1 MNLYRLTGV
10 SMVWCLVL
18 IGTARAANVV
28 EADFNDLSAG
38 LLHGQYGGTGWALH
52 PPPPN
57 DSDPNP
63 WNEPELIGYTQL
75 IAGDLVAPSGTN
87 YAVAQDAGTALHAFE
102 GGYDYGTPGRFLDP
116 VLSGSD
122 DSVSPEDWW
131 FSFLFR
137 LEDSQSR
144 AGIVV
149 EGVNRILVTGGP
161 GDGSPGPT
169 EVFTEAEGSSNLGGD
184 FDGDGL
190 VSGLDFLKWQ
200 TDLGDSASLA
210 LWESNYGFTANSNR
224 VNVPFTLGADHLL
237 IGQVVDEGGA
247 VISPY
252 GSVAQHTADL
262 LKVWIDPDV
271 NNFDINNPDVSF
283 VHRDFDEHPSSASDP
298 WVPEPGVSKVS
309 ILAYALG
316 DPPGGGGHID
326 HLRFSDASNAQDVIL
341 SGAAPAQTANIGRVP
356 EPASCWMLVVGALLA
371 GVRLRPSSYSRMLS
385 EKERPEDLVGSV
397 SGE

>member
-316 DPPGGGGHID
+316 DPPGSGGHID